1 MHGLVAVGRKVCRFN
16 FAELRSRSFFCFV
29 PLHLPFVYFKV
40 RKRGERKV
48 AGSHM
53 FSSLRLL
60 LSSPRYP
67 MKGTFVLL

>member
-1 MHGLVAVGRKVCRFN
+1 MDWWRWEGREGGRKVCRFN
-16 FAELRSRSFFCFV
+16 FAEL

-60 LSSPRYP
+60 LSSPRCP
-67 MKGTFVLL
+67 MKGTFVLR